1 MAMRKRRKATKK
13 PAKKA
18 LSVTQKWNQLKSQTE
33 RAGMKV
39 SVKNR
44 KVVVA
49 RRSKRRKKR

>member
-1 MAMRKRRKATKK
+1 MRKRRKATKK

-18 LSVTQKWNQLKSQTE
+18 LSVTQKWNQLKGQTE

-39 SVKNR
+39 TVKNR